1 MVMLTQENKL
11 EVYGLPSPSPLLSR
25 TVHHDATPHPTVPP
39 LHAHSETRNPKAN
52 LSHAQ

>member
-25 TVHHDATPHPTVPP
+25 TVHRDATPRPTVPP
-39 LHAHSETRNPKAN
+39 VYVPSQTRNPKAN
-52 LSHAQ
+52 LSRAQ